1 MTVEMKRYLDY
12 AGLKAYDGKIKELIK
27 AVDSKVGDVSSLT
40 SDTIQ
45 NLAQA
50 LAYEIER
57 AKNADA
63 DFEARIGDEDTVGT
77 ILGRLHTLEAGESGM
92 TPEKVNELINAALAL
107 LVDGA
112 PETFD
117 TLKEIADWIE
127 KDEAGTAQL
136 VADVAQ
142 NKDDLA
148 ELRPYVDAQDTSY
161 YNSISSIDTAELDM
175 LFKDEVAV
183 DDVSTLQ
190 ATLDALGE
198 NEVAVLPRA
207 SKVQAAVNVPSGA
220 SLDAC
225 ESTLAGALTTGND
238 SSVTRA
244 VVTGDA
250 VVHGLVMDTEFKGKV
265 TVDGDAE
272 FVNCA
277 FTGGTKPKQ
286 SGVYGVSVTD
296 SASASFRSCSFANKG
311 YAAVYVATTGSVSVS
326 ECEFD
331 CTGVY
336 NPFECQAGA
345 NGAAITSVKISDCV
359 MRGVC
364 GNNYVNLY
372 HFADGAVVDIDRL
385 KVVGMS
391 KQAEVVRISNLTS
404 NDATVNVRDLS
415 YSYDMSTVFDE
426 KWTAAFLAQDH
437 SKDGSQD
444 MSKIKLNVS
453 GMTVNGKKVT
463 DKENLPLG
471 KFIAACDVNLDE
483 TENKPTITFIA

>member
-1 MTVEMKRYLDY
+1 MAVEMKRYLDY

-63 DFEARIGDEDTVGT
+63 DFEARIGDDDTVGT

-127 KDEAGTAQL
+127 KDEEGTAQL
-136 VADVAQ
+136 VADVAK
-142 NKDDLA
+142 NKDDIA
-148 ELRPYVDAQDTSY
+148 ELKPYVDAQDTTY

-183 DDVSTLQ
+183 ADVATLQ
-190 ATLDALGE
+190 AALDGLKE
-198 NEVAVLPRA
+198 NEVAVLPSA
-207 SKVQAAVNVPSGA
+207 SKVAAAVNVPAGA
-220 SLDAC
+220 SLDAN
-225 ESTLAGALTTGND
+225 ESTLSGALTTGD
-238 SSVTRA
+238 GSSVTRA
-244 VVTGDA
+244 VVTGDS
-250 VVHGLVMDTEFKGKV
+250 VVHGMVMDTEFRGKV

-272 FVNCA
+272 FVNCV
-277 FTGGTKPKQ
+277 FSGGTTPKQ
-286 SGVYGVSVTD
+286 KEVYGVRVD
-296 SASASFRSCSFANKG
+296 GSASATFRSCRFANKG
-311 YAAVYVATTGSVSVS
+311 YAAVFVATTGAVSVS

-331 CTGVY
+331 CTGLY
-336 NPFECQAGA
+336 NPFECQAGS
-345 NGAAITSVKISDCV
+345 NGAAITSVRIADCV

-372 HFADGAVVDIDRL
+372 HFADGAIVDIENL

-391 KQAEVVRISNLTS
+391 KQAEVIRLSNLTS
-404 NDATVNVRDLS
+404 NDATVNVKNLS
-415 YSYDMSTVFDE
+415 YSYDMTTTFDE
-426 KWTAAFLAQDH
+426 KWTATVLAQDY
-437 SKDGSQD
+437 SKNGTQD
-444 MSKIKLNVS
+444 MSKIKLNVY
-453 GMTVNGKKVT
+453 GMSVNGKKAA
-463 DKENLPLG
+463 DKDNLPLG
-471 KFIAACDVNLDE
+471 KFITACDVNLNV
-483 TENKPTITFIA
+483 TENVPTIKFVA